1 MIKDISK
8 IDKQLKLYEKIK
20 KIEADI
26 TKLDKMA
33 SLVNDGATQKIRLT
47 VLKPATEEANH
58 TSNKTTEEKCNCPM
72 CQLEAI
78 TSGFRGFSFS
88 IGKEAN
94 HTSDKTTE
102 VFETDLND
110 ILTFEVL
117 GIILQKKTA
126 IRDSL
131 IKQINEM

>member
-1 MIKDISK
+1 MVI
-8 IDKQLKLYEKIK
+8 
-20 KIEADI
+20 
-26 TKLDKMA
+26 
-33 SLVNDGATQKIRLT
+33 QKGQPT
-47 VLKPATEEANH
+47 
-58 TSNKTTEEKCNCPM
+58 
-72 CQLEAI
+72 AI